1 MDDRVSTWRS
11 VRLAR
16 ICCATWTIVL
26 LSVLMVSLT
35 SCGGKNA
42 NDTEMPA
49 VTFNC
54 PANALQ
60 IKALEEEIPAFTEKT
75 GIEVKLNPF
84 SGEEK
89 LYAMLA
95 ADQAPDIF
103 YTNTVVRD
111 KLAAEGYLLDLNSV
125 GRGDPFLSRL
135 RPAVIERGTSIDGGW
150 YSISNWEFT
159 CGVYYN
165 RDLFDKYGIRYPD
178 SMWTWDEM
186 VETAKRL
193 TADSDGDG
201 RINRYGIFIGSH
213 FVEAF
218 ELMNHAPIHPN
229 TILLDIAPESQEV
242 YRKYLGLMAENIMPD
257 LRRVQA
263 MGMQAQQLLENG
275 RVAMLVEAVPNS
287 NLLEYLTINVGLA
300 PLPRFDNKEPLY
312 FRSGSGGLSI
322 YAGTKHPRA
331 AWQVLKWL
339 ISEAGIYQPS
349 PVLND
354 VDFVGGWF
362 KKYPRLKGS
371 GFETVWKLSERYN
384 GGDPRYFVRFSSWTS
399 HAILEQ
405 FQPLLDQLW
414 GRSISLDDL
423 LSRVPEINRHVLDE
437 LEDLLRSGNLKPAF
451 SRALRKEYERA
462 KEEMANL
469 AGTHR

>member
-1 MDDRVSTWRS
+1 MAERIRNWKIVKPNGIDSG
-11 VRLAR
+11 VRIMLAS
-16 ICCATWTIVL
+16 VL
-26 LSVLMVSLT
+26 LVLLV
-35 SCGGKNA
+35 SCGGKKG
-42 NDTEMPA
+42 NDTETPT

-60 IKALEEEIPAFTEKT
+60 IKALEKEIPAFTRKT
-75 GIEVKLNPF
+75 GIVVKLNPF

-111 KLAAEGYLLDLNSV
+111 KLAAEGYLLDLNTV
-125 GRGDPFLSRL
+125 GKGDPFLSRL
-135 RPAVIERGTSIDGGW
+135 RPAVIERGKSIDGGW

-165 RDLFDKYGIRYPD
+165 RDVFDQLGIRYPD
-178 SMWTWDEM
+178 SLWTWNDM
-186 VETAKRL
+186 VEIARRL

-201 RINRYGIFIGSH
+201 RIDRYGVFIGSH

-229 TILLDIAPESQEV
+229 TILLDIAPESREV
-242 YRKYLGLMAENIMPD
+242 YRKYLELVANNIMPD

-263 MGMQAQQLLENG
+263 MGMQAQQLLESG
-275 RVAMLVEAVPNS
+275 RVAMLVEAVPNT
-287 NLLEYLTINVGLA
+287 NLLEYLTIDVGLA
-300 PLPRFDNKEPLY
+300 PLPRFDNKKPLY

-339 ISEAGIYQPS
+339 ISDADIYRPS
-349 PVLND
+349 PVLKD
-354 VDFVGGWF
+354 VDFVNGWF
-362 KKYPRLKGS
+362 AKYPRLKGS
-371 GFETVWKLSERYN
+371 GFEAVWKLSERYN

-414 GRSISLDDL
+414 AGSISLNDVL
-423 LSRVPEINRHVLDE
+423 AEVPAINKHVLDE
-437 LEDLLRSGNLKPAF
+437 LESLLQSNNLEPAF
-451 SRALRKEYERA
+451 AKALRKEHERA
-462 KEEMANL
+462 KKEVAD
-469 AGTHR
+469 ASAARR